1 MSIERTDIEQALDI
15 LGPGTRLDVLGENAE
30 LLRYAES
37 EITAQHSERRL
48 RVRVKVNRDGRT
60 AGGTLETLDPIAVQV
75 LADRLTAALADLP
88 APADQP
94 EAPEAADTGTTP
106 DLEQLVVEPATSI
119 VDCDPAVRHEW
130 FTTVRD
136 GLDQSA
142 RLGGAIRYDVLDRVV
157 ADSAGLFRSETLT
170 KASIQ
175 AIAKQDGQSASV
187 KLVHRDADLIPIG
200 DIPGRLREAL
210 RPLPAREPFRGTCRV
225 LLKPSAVNTLIA
237 TFGHWAL
244 GAQHYASGRSVLA
257 GRMGQQV
264 VSEKLTLVDDATDSA
279 GLVSGFDAEGNIRR
293 RTPLIDSGVL
303 TGVVSDRRRAEL
315 TGGVPTGHAVPDGWR
330 FGGDPVPSH
339 LLLDAGDATEDEL
352 LAECGSGLVVN
363 RLDYLRVLHPKQT
376 LVTGTTRDATY
387 WAEDGKLVAWHP
399 QLRFTFRMDEVL
411 NAVLAVGAIREIGDQ
426 TFMDSVVVPSLLIDA
441 GPLVLA

>member
-1 MSIERTDIEQALDI
+1 MSIERTDIEQALQI
-15 LGPGTRLDVLGENAE
+15 LGAGTRLDVLGENAE

-60 AGGTLETLDPIAVQV
+60 AGGTLETLDPAAVQV

-88 APADQP
+88 APASEP
-94 EAPEAADTGTTP
+94 EPTDEPAGTTP
-106 DLEQLVVEPATSI
+106 VLEQTVVEPAKSI

-136 GLDQSA
+136 GLDGSA

-157 ADSAGLFRSETLT
+157 ANSAGLFRSETLT

-187 KLVHRDADLIPIG
+187 KLVHRDADLIPVA

-210 RPLPAREPFRGTCRV
+210 RPLPVREPFRGSCRV

-257 GRMGQQV
+257 GRMGERV
-264 VSEKLTLVDDATDSA
+264 VSEQLTLVDDATDTA
-279 GLVSGFDAEGNIRR
+279 GLLSGFDAEGNVRR
-293 RTPLIDSGVL
+293 RTPLIERGVL
-303 TGVVSDRRRAEL
+303 TGVVSDQRRAEL

-411 NAVLAVGAIREIGDQ
+411 NAVLAVGAVREIGDQ

-441 GPLVLA
+441 GPLVLT

>member
-1 MSIERTDIEQALDI
+1 MSIERTDIEQALEI

-60 AGGTLETLDPIAVQV
+60 AGGTLETLDPAAVQV

-88 APADQP
+88 APASEP
-94 EAPEAADTGTTP
+94 EPTDEPSGTTP
-106 DLEQLVVEPATSI
+106 DLEQAVVEPAKSI

-136 GLDQSA
+136 GLDGSA

-157 ADSAGLFRSETLT
+157 ANSAGLFRSETLT

-187 KLVHRDADLIPIG
+187 KLVHRDADLIPVAG
-200 DIPGRLREAL
+200 IPGRLREAL
-210 RPLPAREPFRGTCRV
+210 RPLPVREPFRGSCRV

-257 GRMGQQV
+257 GRMGEQV
-264 VSEKLTLVDDATDSA
+264 VSEQLTLVDDATDTA
-279 GLVSGFDAEGNIRR
+279 GLLSGFDAEGNVRR
-293 RTPLIDSGVL
+293 RTPLIERGVL

-411 NAVLAVGAIREIGDQ
+411 NAVLAVGAVREIGDQ

-441 GPLVLA
+441 GPLVLT

>member
-48 RVRVKVNRDGRT
+48 RVRVKVNRGART
-60 AGGTLETLDPIAVQV
+60 AGGTLETLEPAAVQV

-88 APADQP
+88 APAGEP
-94 EAPEAADTGTTP
+94 ELTPSVAASE
-106 DLEQLVVEPATSI
+106 LEQVVVEPAKSI
-119 VDCDPAVRHEW
+119 LDCDPAVRHEW

-136 GLDQSA
+136 GLDESA

-187 KLVHRDADLIPIG
+187 KLVHRDADLIPVG
-200 DIPGRLREAL
+200 DIAGRLRDAL
-210 RPLPAREPFRGTCRV
+210 RPLPVREPFRGTCRV

-264 VSEKLTLVDDATDSA
+264 VSEQLTLVDDATDTA
-279 GLVSGFDAEGNIRR
+279 GLLSGFDAEGNVRR
-293 RTPLIDSGVL
+293 RTPLIDRGVL

-339 LLLDAGDATEDEL
+339 LLLDAGDASDDEL
-352 LAECGSGLVVN
+352 LADCGSGLVVN

-411 NAVLAVGAIREIGDQ
+411 NAVLAVGAVREIGDQ

-441 GPLVLA
+441 GPLVLT

>member
-1 MSIERTDIEQALDI
+1 MSIERTDIEQALEI
-15 LGPGTRLDVLGENAE
+15 LGPGSRLDVLGENAD

-48 RVRVKVNRDGRT
+48 RVRVKVNRDGRI
-60 AGGTLETLDPIAVQV
+60 AGGTLETLDPEAVRV
-75 LADRLTAALADLP
+75 LADRLNAALAELP
-88 APADQP
+88 TSDSTDSASDQP
-94 EAPEAADTGTTP
+94 VADG
-106 DLEQLVVEPATSI
+106 EQVPVEPAKSI
-119 VDCDPAVRHEW
+119 VDCDPAVRHQW
-130 FTTVRD
+130 FSTVRD
-136 GLDQSA
+136 GLDPAA
-142 RLGGAIRYDVLDRVV
+142 RLGGAIRYDVLDRAV
-157 ADSAGLFRSETLT
+157 ADSTGLFRSETLT

-187 KLVHRDADLIPIG
+187 KLVHRDADLIPVG

-210 RPLPAREPFRGTCRV
+210 RPLPVREKFHGSCRV

-237 TFGHWAL
+237 TFGLWAL
-244 GAQHYASGRSVLA
+244 GAQHYASGRSVLT
-257 GRMGQQV
+257 GRLGEQV
-264 VSEKLTLVDDATDSA
+264 VSENLTLVDDATDAA
-279 GLVSGFDAEGNIRR
+279 GLLSGFDAEGNVRR
-293 RTPLIDSGVL
+293 RTPLIERGVL
-303 TGVVSDRRRAEL
+303 TGLVSDRRRAGL

-352 LAECGSGLVVN
+352 LAECGGGLVVN

-387 WAEDGKLVAWHP
+387 WAEDGKVVAWHP

-411 NAVLAVGAIREIGDQ
+411 NAVLAVGAVREIGDQ
-426 TFMDSVVVPSLLIDA
+426 TFMDSVVVPSLLIEA
-441 GPLVLA
+441 GPLVLT

>member
-1 MSIERTDIEQALDI
+1 MSIERTDVEQALRI
-15 LGPGTRLDVLGENAE
+15 LGPGTRLDVLGENAD

-48 RVRVKVNRDGRT
+48 RVRVKVNRDGRS
-60 AGGTLETLDPIAVQV
+60 AGGTLETLDPTAVDV
-75 LADRLTAALADLP
+75 LAGRLKAALADLP
-88 APADQP
+88 ASPTEDRLTVVDGAD
-94 EAPEAADTGTTP
+94 D
-106 DLEQLVVEPATSI
+106 EQFVVEPAQSI
-119 VDCDPAVRHEW
+119 VDCDPAVRHVW

-136 GLDQSA
+136 GLDATA

-157 ADSAGLFRSETLT
+157 ADADGLFRSETLT

-187 KLVHRDADLIPIG
+187 KLVHRDADLIAI
-200 DIPGRLREAL
+200 DTIPDRLRAAL
-210 RPLPAREPFRGTCRV
+210 RPLPVRENFRGTCRV

-257 GRMGQQV
+257 GRLGEQV
-264 VSEKLTLVDDATDSA
+264 VSEQLTLIDDATDPA
-279 GLVSGFDAEGNIRR
+279 GLLSGFDAEGNVRR
-293 RTPLIDSGVL
+293 RTPLIEHGVL
-303 TGVVSDRRRAEL
+303 TGVVSDRRRAGL

-330 FGGDPVPSH
+330 FGGDPVPSY

-399 QLRFTFRMDEVL
+399 QVRFTFRMDEVL
-411 NAVLAVGAIREIGDQ
+411 NAVLAVGAVRELGDQ
-426 TFMDSVVVPSLLIDA
+426 TFMDSVVTPSLLIEA
-441 GPLVLA
+441 GPLALT

>member
-1 MSIERTDIEQALDI
+1 MSIERTEIEQALGI

-48 RVRVKVNRDGRT
+48 RVRVKVNRNGRT
-60 AGGTLETLDPIAVQV
+60 AGGTLETLEPAAVQV

-88 APADQP
+88 AAAKGAEPPVDPSGATP
-94 EAPEAADTGTTP
+94 E
-106 DLEQLVVEPATSI
+106 LEQPVVEPARSI
-119 VDCDPAVRHEW
+119 IDCDPAVRHEW

-136 GLDQSA
+136 GLDKSA

-157 ADSAGLFRSETLT
+157 ADSDGLFRSETLT

-175 AIAKQDGQSASV
+175 AIAKQDEQSASV
-187 KLVHRDADLIPIG
+187 KLVHRDADLIPVG
-200 DIPGRLREAL
+200 DIPGRLRDAL
-210 RPLPAREPFRGTCRV
+210 RPLPVREPFRGTCRV

-264 VSEKLTLVDDATDSA
+264 VSEQLTLVDDATDTA
-279 GLVSGFDAEGNIRR
+279 GLLSGFDAEGNIRR
-293 RTPLIDSGVL
+293 RTRLIDRGVL
-303 TGVVSDRRRAEL
+303 TGVVSDRRRAGL

-339 LLLDAGDATEDEL
+339 LLLDAGEATEDEL

-387 WAEDGKLVAWHP
+387 WAEDGKPVAWHP

-411 NAVLAVGAIREIGDQ
+411 NAVLAVGAVREIGDQ

-441 GPLVLA
+441 GPLVLT

>member
-48 RVRVKVNRDGRT
+48 RVRVKVNREART
-60 AGGTLETLDPIAVQV
+60 AGGTLETLEPAAVQI

-88 APADQP
+88 APSGEP
-94 EAPEAADTGTTP
+94 EQTAVPSVAAPDAEP
-106 DLEQLVVEPATSI
+106 IVVEPAKS
-119 VDCDPAVRHEW
+119 VLDCDPAVRHAW
-130 FTTVRD
+130 FATVRD
-136 GLDQSA
+136 GLDESA

-157 ADSAGLFRSETLT
+157 ADAAGLFRSETLT

-187 KLVHRDADLIPIG
+187 KLVHRDADLIPVG
-200 DIPGRLREAL
+200 DIPGRLRDAL
-210 RPLPAREPFRGTCRV
+210 RPLPVREPFRGTCRV

-264 VSEKLTLVDDATDSA
+264 VSEHLTLVDDATDTA
-279 GLVSGFDAEGNIRR
+279 GLLSGFDAEGNVRR
-293 RTPLIDSGVL
+293 RTPLIDRGVL

-315 TGGVPTGHAVPDGWR
+315 TGGIPTGHAVPDGWR

-339 LLLDAGDATEDEL
+339 LLLDAGEASEDEL

-387 WAEDGKLVAWHP
+387 WAEDGKLAAWHP

-411 NAVLAVGAIREIGDQ
+411 NAVLAVGAVREIGDQ

-441 GPLVLA
+441 GPLVLT

>member
-1 MSIERTDIEQALDI
+1 MSIERTDIEQALQI

-60 AGGTLETLDPIAVQV
+60 AGGTLETLEPAAVQV

-88 APADQP
+88 APAS
-94 EAPEAADTGTTP
+94 APEPADVPPGTTSE
-106 DLEQLVVEPATSI
+106 LEQPVVEPAQSI
-119 VDCDPAVRHEW
+119 LDCDPAVRHEW
-130 FTTVRD
+130 FATVRD
-136 GLDQSA
+136 GLGPSA

-187 KLVHRDADLIPIG
+187 KLVHRDADLIRIG

-210 RPLPAREPFRGTCRV
+210 RPLPVREPFHGTCRV

-244 GAQHYASGRSVLA
+244 GAQHYASGRSVLS

-264 VSEKLTLVDDATDSA
+264 VSERLTLVDDAIDAA
-279 GLVSGFDAEGNIRR
+279 GLLSGFDAEGNIRR
-293 RTPLIDSGVL
+293 RTPLIDRGVL

-339 LLLDAGDATEDEL
+339 LLLEAGDRGEDEL

-387 WAEDGKLVAWHP
+387 WAEGGELVAWHP

-411 NAVLAVGAIREIGDQ
+411 NAVLAVGATREIGDQ
-426 TFMDSVVVPSLLIDA
+426 TFMDSVVVPSLLIEA

>member
-1 MSIERTDIEQALDI
+1 MSIERTDIEQALEI

-48 RVRVKVNRDGRT
+48 RVRIKVNRDGRT
-60 AGGTLETLDPIAVQV
+60 AGGTLETLEPAAVQV

-88 APADQP
+88 DGAADQP
-94 EAPEAADTGTTP
+94 VAPTDTRSE
-106 DLEQLVVEPATSI
+106 LEQLAVEPAKSI

-136 GLDQSA
+136 GLDPSA

-200 DIPGRLREAL
+200 DIPGRLRDAL
-210 RPLPAREPFRGTCRV
+210 RPLPVREPFRGTCRV

-264 VSEKLTLVDDATDSA
+264 VSERLTLVDDATDTA
-279 GLVSGFDAEGNIRR
+279 GLLSGFDAEGNIRR
-293 RTPLIDSGVL
+293 RTPLIDRGVL

-387 WAEDGKLVAWHP
+387 WAEDGKVVAWHP

-411 NAVLAVGAIREIGDQ
+411 NAVLAVGAMREIGDQ

-441 GPLVLA
+441 GPLVLT

>member
-1 MSIERTDIEQALDI
+1 
-15 LGPGTRLDVLGENAE
+15 V
-30 LLRYAES
+30 
-37 EITAQHSERRL
+37 
-48 RVRVKVNRDGRT
+48 
-60 AGGTLETLDPIAVQV
+60 AVEG
-75 LADRLTAALADLP
+75 LSDRLNAALADLP
-88 APADQP
+88 AAPVGEQPAAGDIADQ
-94 EAPEAADTGTTP
+94 
-106 DLEQLVVEPATSI
+106 EQFVVEPARSV

-130 FTTVRD
+130 FATVRD
-136 GLDQSA
+136 GLDASA

-157 ADSAGLFRSETLT
+157 ADSDGLFRAETLT

-187 KLVHRDADLIPIG
+187 KLVHRDADLIRV
-200 DIPGRLREAL
+200 DEIPGRLREAL
-210 RPLPAREPFRGTCRV
+210 RPLPVRDNFHGTCRV

-257 GRMGQQV
+257 GRLGEQV
-264 VSEKLTLVDDATDSA
+264 VSEQLTLVDDATDPA
-279 GLVSGFDAEGNIRR
+279 GLLSGFDAEGNVRR
-293 RTPLIDSGVL
+293 RTPLIDHGVL
-303 TGVVSDRRRAEL
+303 TGVVSDRRRAGL

-387 WAEDGKLVAWHP
+387 WAEDGKLAAWHP
-399 QLRFTFRMDEVL
+399 QVRFTFRMDEVL
-411 NAVLAVGAIREIGDQ
+411 NAVLAVGAVREVGDQ
-426 TFMDSVVVPSLLIDA
+426 TFMDSVVTPSLLIEA
-441 GPLVLA
+441 GPLALA

>member
-1 MSIERTDIEQALDI
+1 MSIERTDVEQALEI

-60 AGGTLETLDPIAVQV
+60 AGGTLETLDPAAVQV

-88 APADQP
+88 A
-94 EAPEAADTGTTP
+94 AADTAEDQPVAPTGTTL
-106 DLEQLVVEPATSI
+106 DQLVVEPAKSI

-136 GLDQSA
+136 GLDPSA

-175 AIAKQDGQSASV
+175 AIARQDGQSASV

-210 RPLPAREPFRGTCRV
+210 RPLPVREPFRGAYRV

-264 VSEKLTLVDDATDSA
+264 VSEQLTLVDDATDTA
-279 GLVSGFDAEGNIRR
+279 GLLSGFDAEGNIRR
-293 RTPLIDSGVL
+293 RTPLIDRGVL
-303 TGVVSDRRRAEL
+303 TGLVSDRRRAEL

-339 LLLDAGDATEDEL
+339 LLLDAGDATEEEL
-352 LAECGSGLVVN
+352 LAGCGSGLVVN

-387 WAEDGKLVAWHP
+387 WAEDGKVVAWHP

-411 NAVLAVGAIREIGDQ
+411 NAVLAVGAVREIGDQ

-441 GPLVLA
+441 GPLVA

>member
-1 MSIERTDIEQALDI
+1 MIAGTKRGILVDTNRGFSIDDQRMSFRFTTELGWEIRDGKLGRLLKNCSYQSVTPQFWAGLDALGGPDEWKVHGVPSCNKGEPLQVAHVGHGTVPGRFQNVQAMSIERTDIEQALQI

-60 AGGTLETLDPIAVQV
+60 AGGTLETLDPAAVQV

-88 APADQP
+88 APASEP
-94 EAPEAADTGTTP
+94 EPTDEPVGTTP
-106 DLEQLVVEPATSI
+106 DLEQAVVEPAKSI

-136 GLDQSA
+136 GLDGSA

-157 ADSAGLFRSETLT
+157 ANSAGLFRSETLT

-175 AIAKQDGQSASV
+175 AIAKQDGQSVSV
-187 KLVHRDADLIPIG
+187 KLVHRDADLIPVA

-210 RPLPAREPFRGTCRV
+210 RPLPVREPFRGSCRV

-257 GRMGQQV
+257 GRMGERV
-264 VSEKLTLVDDATDSA
+264 VSEQLTVDDATDTA
-279 GLVSGFDAEGNIRR
+279 GLLSGFDAEGNVRR
-293 RTPLIDSGVL
+293 RT
-303 TGVVSDRRRAEL
+303 R
-315 TGGVPTGHAVPDGWR
+315 
-330 FGGDPVPSH
+330 
-339 LLLDAGDATEDEL
+339 
-352 LAECGSGLVVN
+352 
-363 RLDYLRVLHPKQT
+363 
-376 LVTGTTRDATY
+376 
-387 WAEDGKLVAWHP
+387 
-399 QLRFTFRMDEVL
+399 
-411 NAVLAVGAIREIGDQ
+411 
-426 TFMDSVVVPSLLIDA
+426 
-441 GPLVLA
+441 